1 MRCRKREMLQN
12 LNEERNCGQTVYSGE
27 KYWGHLCKVW
37 IGKLVTCKFAS
48 KSVAKLIVHEKFV
61 DIFVGKTFE
70 KCWKLFFL
78 RQRNKFLDKMHWQKV
93 LEICIVFK
101 KLKCNFG
108 NHPLQKN
115 SVFSRCDLLQKAT
128 YFWKL
133 CSPSSEVTNSTLH
146 KVFHHL

>member
-12 LNEERNCGQTVYSGE
+12 LNEERNCGQTVYSDG

-37 IGKLVTCKFAS
+37 IGKLVTWKFAS

-108 NHPLQKN
+108 NHPLQKKFRFFEMRFVAKSN
-115 SVFSRCDLLQKAT
+115 LFLKTVLT
-128 YFWKL
+128 KL
-133 CSPSSEVTNSTLH
+133 RSYKFNLA
-146 KVFHHL
+146 